1 MKDEF
6 GGELIEQQAPQTDE
20 FGGHLIDEQKSLFER
35 GISWLGTQLSR
46 VPAAIRGTAQA
57 YQDNDAYN
65 AANMAWQGFKDPES
79 VQSFEKTYER
89 AGVPNTPTPRMRLD
103 PKTMKLVPG
112 IPDAERV
119 QAGLNP
125 DGSIKF
131 ASPEQG
137 MSPGLAS
144 GLGYV
149 TDAAAPTGLEGL
161 PIFLALGA
169 KMASKTATGAA
180 HAAAKTVDAVRGGNE
195 AASVLEGAK
204 EGLKTYGARQAAK
217 VDEVLNPKLAPDADR
232 YKAIGQALGL
242 TPEELAH
249 PAIEYGELS
258 VPARRNKV
266 LAQGD
271 GGGPILERH
280 NAITEKI
287 QRGFDN
293 SVQAIGGPPMEPVQA
308 GQMIRQGV
316 INGAKRIASSVTAN
330 HNDIIEQFPGLM
342 VNGAEMEGLT
352 SKINGVEK
360 FAKGRAMRGVV
371 PEQRTAAQTL
381 LNAVDAIRNSNGSY
395 KQLNEAREM
404 IGDVAFDN
412 VGDIAKIPTDI
423 QKLRDL
429 YFGINDALIGTV
441 GKTDRVRAGQF
452 RAPGTTFEP
461 IKEKLIESNKILHE
475 MFQDESAVGRALG
488 NAQKAPEAVFSE
500 ALLHGDTRKIQA
512 LRNLLTPEEFAKAKG
527 AYINALI
534 KKGKEG
540 FTYKAAKNT
549 LAQNRSVVGELFSDR
564 PDEIEGLKSIIDLG
578 DRVGAPLLPG
588 SAGQLE
594 FGGVSKL
601 VHKLVEP
608 VGDVTSEIGKARAKN
623 GARGNWDNLKNLPIG
638 QALKALRVESDENR
652 LPPYLRNN

>member
-1 MKDEF
+1 MDEN
-6 GGELIEQQAPQTDE
+6 EE
-20 FGGHLIDEQKSLFER
+20 FEFRARAEAEAAQKAAEPKSLFDR
-35 GISWLGTQLSR
+35 GLSWVGRQLSR

-57 YQDNDAYN
+57 YQNNDAYN
-65 AANMAWQGFKDPES
+65 AANLAWQGFKDPES
-79 VQSFEKTYER
+79 VQSFETTYER
-89 AGVPNTPTPRMRLD
+89 AGVPNTPTPRQRLNPTTMQWESGI
-103 PKTMKLVPG
+103 PKTEQTPG
-112 IPDAERV
+112 GPD
-119 QAGLNP
+119 
-125 DGSIKF
+125 
-131 ASPEQG
+131 QG

-144 GLGYV
+144 GLGYT
-149 TDAAAPTGLEGL
+149 TDALAPTGLEGL
-161 PIFLALGA
+161 PLFLSLGT
-169 KMASKTATGAA
+169 KLTGKTVTGVAQ
-180 HAAAKTVDAVRGGNE
+180 AAAKTADAIRGGNE
-195 AASVLEGAK
+195 AESILEGARQ
-204 EGLKTYGARQAAK
+204 GLKNYGARQAAK
-217 VDEVLNPKLAPDADR
+217 VDEVLNPKLAPDAGR
-232 YKAIGQALGL
+232 YKAIGQALGM

-258 VPARRNKV
+258 TPARRNKV
-266 LAQGD
+266 LAQGE
-271 GGGPILERH
+271 GGQPILDRH

-287 QRGFDN
+287 QKGFDN
-293 SVQAIGGPPMEPVQA
+293 SVQAIGGHPMEPVQA

-316 INGAKRIASSVTAN
+316 IDGAKRIASGVTAS
-330 HNDIIEQFPGLM
+330 HNSIIEQFPGLM
-342 VNGAEMEGLT
+342 VNGAEMEGLA

-371 PEQRTAAQTL
+371 PEQRAAAQTL
-381 LNAVDAIRNSNGSY
+381 LDAVGAIRNSNGSY

-429 YFGINDALIGTV
+429 YFGINEALTGTV
-441 GKTDRVRAGQF
+441 GKLDKVRANQF
-452 RAPGTTFEP
+452 RAPGTSFEP

-488 NAQKAPEAVFSE
+488 NAQKAPEAIFNE

-549 LAQNRSVVGELFSDR
+549 LAQNRSTIGELFSDR

-588 SAGQLE
+588 SAGQLD
-594 FGGVSKL
+594 FGGANTVSKIL
-601 VHKLVEP
+601 HKVIEP
-608 VGDVTSEIGKARAKN
+608 VGDVTAEIGKVRAQK
-623 GARGNWDNLKNLPIG
+623 GAKGDWELLKSLPLG
-638 QALKALRVESDENR
+638 QAAKVLRLQAAEGNI
-652 LPPYLRNN
+652 PPYLRNE